1 VGGRGW
7 GRRGGGPLCVPI
19 EKNAK
24 IAEVHSITSR
34 FGHEDLV
41 KTKLFTKDYEKNK
54 NKAFYYN

>member
-7 GRRGGGPLCVPI
+7 WHKGGGPLCVPT
-19 EKNAK
+19 EENTK

-41 KTKLFTKDYEKNK
+41 KTKLFKKEHEKNK